1 MIRVVILFLILINI
15 QVSYANYADSL
26 FLDGNKHYS
35 IQDYN
40 GALDMYEKLL
50 GQGYE
55 HSDLYYNLGNA
66 YYQLGELGNAIWAY
80 EKGLI
85 LNPRDD
91 DLNYNLSVAN
101 ARIVD
106 RIIIPEPFFFIK
118 LYSSF
123 KQIFSPNQWL
133 YVISCLI
140 LLTSISSTIG
150 RIWKNRIT
158 YLIANFSSFIILLG
172 IISLFIFVD
181 VYYNLSNNESGVI
194 IAKEGRVYSAPS
206 HSSNLLFVVHEGTKA
221 DISNRQNPWVEIQLI
236 DGKKGW
242 LSVKHMRLL

>member
-1 MIRVVILFLILINI
+1 MNRLSIIFLLFISI
-15 QVSYANYADSL
+15 QANYASHADSL
-26 FLDGNKHYS
+26 FLEANKRYS
-35 IQDYN
+35 AQDYVN
-40 GALDMYEKLL
+40 ALGIYEQLIS
-50 GQGYE
+50 QGYE
-55 HSDLYYNLGNA
+55 HSNLYYNLGNT
-66 YYQLGELGNAIWAY
+66 YYQLAELGNAIWAY
-80 EKGLI
+80 EKGL
-85 LNPRDD
+85 LLRPSDD
-91 DLNYNLSVAN
+91 DLVYNLSVAN

>member
-40 GALDMYEKLL
+40 GALDVYEKLL
-50 GQGYE
+50 SQGYE

-101 ARIVD
+101 ARILD
-106 RIIIPEPFFFIK
+106 RIIIPEPFFVIK

-123 KQIFSPNQWL
+123 RQIFSPTQWL
-133 YVISCLI
+133 YLVSFLMLLSSIFSTTRKIWVNHITRLMMSFSLI
-140 LLTSISSTIG
+140 I
-150 RIWKNRIT
+150 
-158 YLIANFSSFIILLG
+158 FIFGL
-172 IISLFIFVD
+172 ISLFIFVD
-181 VYYNLSNNESGVI
+181 VNYNLSKNESGVI
-194 IAKEGRVYSAPS
+194 IAKEGKVYSAPS
-206 HSSNLLFVVHEGTKA
+206 KSSNLLFVVHEGTKA
-221 DISNRQNPWVEIQLI
+221 KISNRENPWAEIQLI

-242 LSVKHMRLL
+242 LSLKHLRLL

>member
-1 MIRVVILFLILINI
+1 MYKTVFLKFQYLYLHPIPNNH
-15 QVSYANYADSL
+15 YATYPTNYHY
-26 FLDGNKHYS
+26 KHYF
-35 IQDYN
+35 
-40 GALDMYEKLL
+40 L
-50 GQGYE
+50 
-55 HSDLYYNLGNA
+55 
-66 YYQLGELGNAIWAY
+66 
-80 EKGLI
+80 
-85 LNPRDD
+85 
-91 DLNYNLSVAN
+91 
-101 ARIVD
+101 
-106 RIIIPEPFFFIK
+106 
-118 LYSSF
+118 
-123 KQIFSPNQWL
+123 PNQWL

-242 LSVKHMRLL
+242 LSVKHMSCLLYTSPSPRDGLLSRMPSSA